1 MSLGFAEKL
10 SYKENVGSV
19 GMSEIF
25 DPPHVLQQ
33 KVRFQYIPT
42 CRFSSDNCLC
52 CMCYF
57 IAVCECSC
65 IVVIT
70 IDLLFM
76 ILKAHESF
84 FCACVCM

>member
-42 CRFSSDNCLC
+42 CRFSSDNRLC
-52 CMCYF
+52 VACA
-57 IAVCECSC
+57 IL
-65 IVVIT
+65 
-70 IDLLFM
+70 LLFVKV
-76 ILKAHESF
+76 LVLFLSL
-84 FCACVCM
+84 

>member
-10 SYKENVGSV
+10 SYNENVGSV

-52 CMCYF
+52 VACA
-57 IAVCECSC
+57 IL
-65 IVVIT
+65 
-70 IDLLFM
+70 LLFVKV
-76 ILKAHESF
+76 LVLFLSL
-84 FCACVCM
+84 

>member
-52 CMCYF
+52 VACA
-57 IAVCECSC
+57 IL
-65 IVVIT
+65 
-70 IDLLFM
+70 LLFVKV
-76 ILKAHESF
+76 LVLFLSL
-84 FCACVCM
+84 